1 MASSPP
7 VSNDFLARIAEQQSW
22 ITPKAEIAAQ
32 DALNAVYDKLGAKG
46 REILHGTPL
55 HEPFHSVIVT
65 VPLGSWTATLVF
77 DTISSLSG
85 GEKGS
90 EKLNFAADASLVLG
104 LLGAVAASVTG
115 THDWSEVK
123 REAPRKVGAVHALLN
138 VAATALYI
146 GSLVQR
152 RKNGSRPWARGLA
165 GVGYLVISL
174 SSHLGGNMIYEH
186 GIGVEYGGKRWQD

>member
-1 MASSPP
+1 MSSTAP
-7 VSNDFLARIAEQQSW
+7 VSQDLLARIAEQQTW

-32 DALNAVYDKLGAKG
+32 DAINGVLNKLGAKG

-65 VPLGSWTATLVF
+65 VPLGSWTAAVLF
-77 DTISSLSG
+77 DTLGAIG
-85 GEKGS
+85 GS
-90 EKLNFAADASLVLG
+90 EKFNFAADALVVVG

-115 THDWSEVK
+115 MNDWAEVK

-138 VAATALYI
+138 VAATAFFV
-146 GSLVQR
+146 GSLVGR
-152 RKNGSRPWARGLA
+152 RKNGSRSTARGLA
-165 GVGYLVISL
+165 TVGFLIVSV

-186 GIGVEYGGKRWQD
+186 GVGVEYGGKRWQE

>member
-1 MASSPP
+1 MSSASPISK
-7 VSNDFLARIAEQQSW
+7 DLLARIAERQTW

-32 DALNAVYDKLGAKG
+32 EALNEVYDKLGAKG

-55 HEPFHSVIVT
+55 HEPLHSVIVT
-65 VPLGSWTATLVF
+65 VPLGSWTGTVLF
-77 DTISSLSG
+77 DTIGALG
-85 GEKGS
+85 GDK
-90 EKLNFAADASLVLG
+90 KFDFAADALLIVG

-115 THDWSEVK
+115 MNDWSEVK

-138 VAATALYI
+138 VAASALFI

-152 RKNGSRPWARGLA
+152 RKRGSRSMARGLA
-165 GVGYLVISL
+165 TMGYVVVSI